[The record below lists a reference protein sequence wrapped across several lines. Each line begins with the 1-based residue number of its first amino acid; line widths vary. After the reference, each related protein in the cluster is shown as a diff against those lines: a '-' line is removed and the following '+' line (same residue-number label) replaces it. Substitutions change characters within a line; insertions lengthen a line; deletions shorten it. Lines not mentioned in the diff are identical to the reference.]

1 MRLYVIFGEN
11 TDKLTEHLS
20 ARYEIAGKERT
31 LETAIS
37 TVPTL
42 DFCPDVFLI
51 LGTAL
56 TSTVVNGQVNWG
68 LALVKNLAELR
79 RLCPH
84 SRLVVILPEEAGD
97 SVVREIVHLGIYDVH
112 RVDKVRVEK
121 IPELIDNPRTFA
133 DVGIDKA
140 PELETG
146 LRPAMPIED
155 EEDNNKKSRFSKLP
169 KLNISIPKPRLNKTK
184 ITTDANT
191 IQEKAIQSDVVTV
204 LSPWILD
211 CPVAEMS
218 VEIADQLLR
227 KRQKVGLIDASVK
240 NPGISRVL
248 GIPDT
253 EVWEYD
259 WRVGGF
265 QSGIQANNLYVWPLD
280 PLRNMPASEDAFYDL
295 VDAALSLVDRLII
308 NGGTDPELVA
318 GHALVVVSPHSNHDE
333 IVRAWEYFRPVQNG
347 SLVVVGNAESSGF
360 GLPAIASIDSFAN
373 LTAITKTL
381 M

>member
-1 MRLYVIFGEN
+1 MRLYLVFGEN
-11 TDKLTEHLS
+11 TDKLSEYLS
-20 ARYEIAGKERT
+20 AQYEISGTDRT
-31 LETAIS
+31 LEAVVATAPHPS
-37 TVPTL
+37 VDT
-42 DFCPDVFLI
+42 FLI

-68 LALVKNLAELR
+68 LALVRNLAELR

-84 SRLVVILPEEAGD
+84 SRLVVILPEGAD
-97 SVVREIVHLGIYDVH
+97 AVVREIVHLGIYDVH
-112 RVDKVRVEK
+112 RVDRVRVEK

-184 ITTDANT
+184 SIKTDANA
-191 IQEKAIQSDVVTV
+191 IQEKAIQSDIVTV
-204 LSPWILD
+204 LSPWIMD
-211 CPVAEMS
+211 CPVAEMC
-218 VEIADQLLR
+218 VEIAEQLV
-227 KRQKVGLIDASVK
+227 QKGHRVGLIDASIK
-240 NPGISRVL
+240 SPGISRVL

-259 WRVGGF
+259 WRLGGPE
-265 QSGIQANNLYVWPLD
+265 SGIQGKNLLVWPLD
-280 PLRNMPASEDAFYDL
+280 PLRMAPADEDAFLRL
-295 VDAALSLVDRLII
+295 VDAALSLVDRVVIS
-308 NGGTDPELVA
+308 GGTDPELVA
-318 GHALVVVSPHSNHDE
+318 GHALVIVSPHSNHDE

-360 GLPAIASIDSFAN
+360 GLPAIASIDSFSS
-373 LTAITKTL
+373 LTTIAKKLI
-381 M
+381 